1 MGGPREASLPLT
13 QKQSRTNLAA
23 RCLKALSACNYLSGS
38 SESAAGEYRVEADQ
52 LQDLSKLGT
61 RQGDGERVR
70 GDGIQGELV
79 GKIAAAAGEGRDLGK
94 RVGGGGEGETNR
106 P

>member
-1 MGGPREASLPLT
+1 M
-13 QKQSRTNLAA
+13 
-23 RCLKALSACNYLSGS
+23 
-38 SESAAGEYRVEADQ
+38 EADQ

-79 GKIAAAAGEGRDLGK
+79 GKIAAAAGEGRGLGK
-94 RVGGGGEGETNR
+94 RGVVGVRGKQID
-106 P
+106 PKQLSDQ

>member
-1 MGGPREASLPLT
+1 MSLPLT

-79 GKIAAAAGEGRDLGK
+79 GKLQRRRGRGEAWGK
-94 RVGGGGEGETNR
+94 GWGVRGKQID
-106 P
+106 PKQLSDQ